1 MSETFN
7 KHWLLGLP
15 TAGDLSLLVKC
26 VRSRMSFSIF
36 EDLGLTNNA
45 VYHPFKFKGTI

>member
-15 TAGDLSLLVKC
+15 TAGDLSLLVKWR
-26 VRSRMSFSIF
+26 RSRMSFPALRI
-36 EDLGLTNNA
+36 EDLTDNTL
-45 VYHPFKFKGTI
+45 YHPFK